1 MYNFNDNIY
10 NKIIK
15 SYKSRNFF
23 SNVKLFNL
31 LIFFSILIL
40 FSSLDNYVVDQD
52 RGWDLAWVFVK
63 N

>member
-23 SNVKLFNL
+23 SNVKLFYL

>member
-1 MYNFNDNIY
+1 MYDFNDNIY

-23 SNVKLFNL
+23 SNVKLFYL

-40 FSSLDNYVVDQD
+40 FSSLDNYVVNQD